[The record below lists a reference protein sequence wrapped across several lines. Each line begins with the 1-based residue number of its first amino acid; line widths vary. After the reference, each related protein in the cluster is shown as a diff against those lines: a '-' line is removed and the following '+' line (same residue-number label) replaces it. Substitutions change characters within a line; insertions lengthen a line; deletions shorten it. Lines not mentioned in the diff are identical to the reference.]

1 MKRVLWLIECLT
13 YSLIHAVNRI
23 EADNLNRLAHF
34 EYQQT
39 LHSDVAPPLCALSRK
54 PAAHEPITL
63 VIRSIIVTNCLAR
76 RLVRRRLHPM
86 RLQKQL
92 ALAPTA
98 RESITQVEAK
108 TNCVMIRN

>member
-1 MKRVLWLIECLT
+1 MKRMHALT
-13 YSLIHAVNRI
+13 HAMIDSLVETMLVSA
-23 EADNLNRLAHF
+23 NRLVQP
-34 EYQQT
+34 EYQKT

-76 RLVRRRLHPM
+76 RLVRRRLHSM

-98 RESITQVEAK
+98 RESTTQVEAK

>member
-1 MKRVLWLIECLT
+1 MKRMHALT
-13 YSLIHAVNRI
+13 HAMIDSLVETMLVSA
-23 EADNLNRLAHF
+23 NRLVQH
-34 EYQQT
+34 EYQKT

-63 VIRSIIVTNCLAR
+63 VIRSIIVTNCLAS

-92 ALAPTA
+92 SLAPTA
-98 RESITQVEAK
+98 RESTTQVEAK